1 MGIIMNLNFKKEDLI
16 FQKEVKDFINDNLS
30 HITKQKTEEGYHLS
44 KEDMVNWYNKLSTK
58 GWMAPNWPKKYG
70 GTNWTVTQRY
80 IFNTECAEA
89 SAPDGEYTFGVTM
102 VGPVLIKYG
111 TIEQKEYYLP
121 KILSNTHWWCQGY
134 SEPGSGSDLASLSTK
149 AEKVKGGYKINGTKT
164 WTTMAH
170 FADMMF
176 ILVRTSTTGKSQE
189 GISFMLLDMKSDGVS
204 VKPII
209 TLDGSHYINMVY
221 LEDVFIPNKNLIY
234 EENKGWTVAK
244 YLLGHERTNNAQ
256 VASSKKA
263 LSKIRKIAKLEIY
276 GRYSLIKDK
285 RFMDKLSKCDT
296 RLQALE
302 YDLLKTISNE
312 IKGISPSAEAN
323 MLKIRGSEI
332 QQELTELV
340 LEASGYYAYSD
351 QSNTINTGMNEPI
364 VGPSWSSTSAQKYFD
379 MRKTTIY
386 AGSTEIQKN
395 ILAKMILEL

>member
-1 MGIIMNLNFKKEDLI
+1 MNLNFKKEDLI
-16 FQKEVKDFINDNLS
+16 FQEEVRDFINDNLN
-30 HITKQKTEEGYHLS
+30 HITKKKMEEGYHLT

-58 GWMAPNWPKKYG
+58 GWMAPNWPKAYG
-70 GTNWTVTQRY
+70 GTDWTVTQRF
-80 IFNTECAEA
+80 IFNNECAEA
-89 SAPDGEYTFGVTM
+89 YAPDGEYTFGVTM
-102 VGPVLIKYG
+102 VGPVIIKYG
-111 TIEQKEYYLP
+111 TEEQKKYYLP

-149 AEKVKGGYKINGTKT
+149 AEKVEGGYKINGTKT

-176 ILVRTSTTGKSQE
+176 ILVRTNSDCKPQE
-189 GISFMLLDMKSDGVS
+189 GISFMLLDMKSPGVS

-221 LEDVFIPNKNLIY
+221 LEDVFIPHKNFIY

-263 LSKIRKIAKLEIY
+263 LSKIRKIAKLKIN
-276 GRYSLIKDK
+276 GTYSLSEDK
-285 RFMDKLSKCDT
+285 RFIDKLANCDL
-296 RLQALE
+296 RVQALE
-302 YDLLKTISNE
+302 YDLIKVISNE
-312 IKGISPSAEAN
+312 IKGISPGVEAN

-332 QQELTELV
+332 QQEITELV
-340 LEASGYYAYSD
+340 LEASGYYANSI
-351 QSNTINTGMNEPI
+351 QNNIIEIGMNEPK
-364 VGPSWSSTSAQKYFD
+364 VGPSWTSTSAQKYFD

-395 ILAKMILEL
+395 ILAKMVLEL

>member
-1 MGIIMNLNFKKEDLI
+1 MNLNFKKEDLI
-16 FQKEVKDFINDNLS
+16 FQEEVRDFINDNLN
-30 HITKQKTEEGYHLS
+30 HITKKKMEEGYHLT

-58 GWMAPNWPKKYG
+58 GWMAPNWPKAYG
-70 GTNWTVTQRY
+70 GTDWTVTQRF
-80 IFNTECAEA
+80 IFNNECAEA
-89 SAPDGEYTFGVTM
+89 YAPDGEYTFGVTM
-102 VGPVLIKYG
+102 VGPVIIKYG
-111 TIEQKEYYLP
+111 TEEQKHYYLP

-149 AEKVKGGYKINGTKT
+149 AEKVEGGYKINGTKT

-176 ILVRTSTTGKSQE
+176 ILVRTNSDCKPQE
-189 GISFMLLDMKSDGVS
+189 GISFMLLDMKSPGVS

-221 LEDVFIPNKNLIY
+221 LEDVFIPHKNLIY

-263 LSKIRKIAKLEIY
+263 LSKIRKIAKLKIN
-276 GRYSLIKDK
+276 GTYSLSEDK
-285 RFMDKLSKCDT
+285 RFIDKLANCDL
-296 RLQALE
+296 RVQALE
-302 YDLLKTISNE
+302 YDLIKVISNE
-312 IKGISPSAEAN
+312 IKGISPGVEAN

-332 QQELTELV
+332 QQEITELV
-340 LEASGYYAYSD
+340 LEASGYYANSI
-351 QSNTINTGMNEPI
+351 QNNIIERGMNEPK
-364 VGPSWSSTSAQKYFD
+364 VGPSWTSTSAQKYFD

-395 ILAKMILEL
+395 ILAKMVLEL

>member
-1 MGIIMNLNFKKEDLI
+1 MNLNFKKEDLI
-16 FQKEVKDFINDNLS
+16 FQEEVRDFINDNLN
-30 HITKQKTEEGYHLS
+30 HITKQKMEEGYHLT

-58 GWMAPNWPKKYG
+58 GWMAPNWPKAYG
-70 GTNWTVTQRY
+70 GTDWTVTQRF
-80 IFNTECAEA
+80 IFNNECAEA
-89 SAPDGEYTFGVTM
+89 YAPDGEYTFGVTM
-102 VGPVLIKYG
+102 VGPVIIKYG
-111 TIEQKEYYLP
+111 TEEQKKYYLP

-149 AEKVKGGYKINGTKT
+149 AEKVEGGYKINGTKT

-176 ILVRTSTTGKSQE
+176 ILVRTNSDCKPQE
-189 GISFMLLDMKSDGVS
+189 GISFMLLDMKSPGVS

-221 LEDVFIPNKNLIY
+221 LEDVFIPHKNLIY

-263 LSKIRKIAKLEIY
+263 LSKIRKIAKLKIN
-276 GRYSLIKDK
+276 GTYSLSEDK
-285 RFMDKLSKCDT
+285 RFIDKLANCDL
-296 RLQALE
+296 RVQALE
-302 YDLLKTISNE
+302 YDLIKVISNE
-312 IKGISPSAEAN
+312 IKGISPGVEAN

-332 QQELTELV
+332 QQEITELV
-340 LEASGYYAYSD
+340 LEASGYYANSI
-351 QSNTINTGMNEPI
+351 QNNIIEIGMNEPK
-364 VGPSWSSTSAQKYFD
+364 VGPSWTSTSAQKYFD

-395 ILAKMILEL
+395 ILAKMVLEL

>member
-1 MGIIMNLNFKKEDLI
+1 MNLNFKKEDLI
-16 FQKEVKDFINDNLS
+16 FQEEVRDFINDNLN
-30 HITKQKTEEGYHLS
+30 HITKKKMEEGYHLT

-58 GWMAPNWPKKYG
+58 GWMAPNWPKAYG
-70 GTNWTVTQRY
+70 GTDWTVTQRF
-80 IFNTECAEA
+80 IFNNECAEA
-89 SAPDGEYTFGVTM
+89 YAPDGEYTFGVTM
-102 VGPVLIKYG
+102 VGPVIIKYG
-111 TIEQKEYYLP
+111 TEEQKKYYLP

-149 AEKVKGGYKINGTKT
+149 AEKVEGGYKINGTKT

-176 ILVRTSTTGKSQE
+176 ILVRTNSDCKPQE
-189 GISFMLLDMKSDGVS
+189 GISFMLLDMKSPGVS

-221 LEDVFIPNKNLIY
+221 LEDVFIPYKNLIY

-263 LSKIRKIAKLEIY
+263 LSKIRKIAKLKIN
-276 GRYSLIKDK
+276 GTYSLSEDK
-285 RFMDKLSKCDT
+285 RFIDKLANCDL
-296 RLQALE
+296 RVQALE
-302 YDLLKTISNE
+302 YDLIKVISNE
-312 IKGISPSAEAN
+312 IKGISPGVEAN

-332 QQELTELV
+332 QQEITELV
-340 LEASGYYAYSD
+340 LEASGYYANSI
-351 QSNTINTGMNEPI
+351 QNNIIERGMNEPK
-364 VGPSWSSTSAQKYFD
+364 VGPSWTSTSAQKYFD

-395 ILAKMILEL
+395 ILAKMVLEL

>member
-1 MGIIMNLNFKKEDLI
+1 MNLNFKKEDLI
-16 FQKEVKDFINDNLS
+16 FQEEVRDFINDNLN
-30 HITKQKTEEGYHLS
+30 HITKKKMEEGYHLT

-58 GWMAPNWPKKYG
+58 GWMAPNWPKAYG
-70 GTNWTVTQRY
+70 GTDWTVTQRF
-80 IFNTECAEA
+80 IFNNECAEA
-89 SAPDGEYTFGVTM
+89 YAPDGEYTFGVTM
-102 VGPVLIKYG
+102 VGPVIIKYG
-111 TIEQKEYYLP
+111 TEEQKKYYLP

-149 AEKVKGGYKINGTKT
+149 AEKVEGGYKINGTKT

-176 ILVRTSTTGKSQE
+176 ILVRTNSDCKPQE
-189 GISFMLLDMKSDGVS
+189 GISFMLLDMKSPGVS

-221 LEDVFIPNKNLIY
+221 LEDVFIPHKNLIY

-263 LSKIRKIAKLEIY
+263 LSKIRKIAKLKIN
-276 GRYSLIKDK
+276 GTYSLSEDK
-285 RFMDKLSKCDT
+285 RFIDKLANCDL
-296 RLQALE
+296 RVQALE
-302 YDLLKTISNE
+302 YDLIKVISNE
-312 IKGISPSAEAN
+312 IKGISPGVEAN

-332 QQELTELV
+332 QQEITELV
-340 LEASGYYAYSD
+340 LEASGYYANSI
-351 QSNTINTGMNEPI
+351 QNNIIEIGMNEAK
-364 VGPSWSSTSAQKYFD
+364 VGPSWTSTSAQKYFD

-395 ILAKMILEL
+395 ILAKMVLEL

>member
-1 MGIIMNLNFKKEDLI
+1 MNLNFKKEDLI
-16 FQKEVKDFINDNLS
+16 FQEEVRDFINDNLN
-30 HITKQKTEEGYHLS
+30 HITKKKMEEGYHLT

-58 GWMAPNWPKKYG
+58 GWMAPNWPKAYG
-70 GTNWTVTQRY
+70 GTDWTVTQRF
-80 IFNTECAEA
+80 IFNNECAEA
-89 SAPDGEYTFGVTM
+89 YAPDGEYTFGVTM
-102 VGPVLIKYG
+102 VGPVIIKYG
-111 TIEQKEYYLP
+111 TEEQKKYYLP

-149 AEKVKGGYKINGTKT
+149 AEKVEGGYKINGTKT

-176 ILVRTSTTGKSQE
+176 ILVRTNSDCKPQE
-189 GISFMLLDMKSDGVS
+189 GVSFMLLDMKSPGVS

-221 LEDVFIPNKNLIY
+221 LEDVFIPHKNLIY

-263 LSKIRKIAKLEIY
+263 LSKIRKIAKLKIN
-276 GRYSLIKDK
+276 GTYSLSEDK
-285 RFMDKLSKCDT
+285 RFIDKLANCDL
-296 RLQALE
+296 RVQALE
-302 YDLLKTISNE
+302 YDLIKVISNE
-312 IKGISPSAEAN
+312 IKGISPGVEAN

-332 QQELTELV
+332 QQEITELV
-340 LEASGYYAYSD
+340 LEASGYYANSI
-351 QSNTINTGMNEPI
+351 QNNIIEIGMNEPK
-364 VGPSWSSTSAQKYFD
+364 VGPSWTSTSAQKYFD

-395 ILAKMILEL
+395 ILAKMVLEL

>member
-1 MGIIMNLNFKKEDLI
+1 MNLNFKKEDLI
-16 FQKEVKDFINDNLS
+16 FQEEVRDFINDNLN
-30 HITKQKTEEGYHLS
+30 HITKKKMEEGYHLT

-58 GWMAPNWPKKYG
+58 GWMAPNWPKAYG
-70 GTNWTVTQRY
+70 GTDWTVTQRF
-80 IFNTECAEA
+80 IFNNECAEA
-89 SAPDGEYTFGVTM
+89 YAPDGEYTFGVTM
-102 VGPVLIKYG
+102 VGPVIIKYG
-111 TIEQKEYYLP
+111 TEEQKKYYLP

-149 AEKVKGGYKINGTKT
+149 AEKVEGGYKINGTKT

-176 ILVRTSTTGKSQE
+176 ILVRTNSDCKPQE
-189 GISFMLLDMKSDGVS
+189 GISFMLLDMKSPGVS

-221 LEDVFIPNKNLIY
+221 LEDVFIPHKNLIY

-263 LSKIRKIAKLEIY
+263 LSKIRKIAKLKIN
-276 GRYSLIKDK
+276 GTYSLSEDK
-285 RFMDKLSKCDT
+285 RFIDKLANCDL
-296 RLQALE
+296 RVQALE
-302 YDLLKTISNE
+302 YDLIKVISNE
-312 IKGISPSAEAN
+312 IKGISPGVEAN

-332 QQELTELV
+332 QQEITELV
-340 LEASGYYAYSD
+340 LEASGYYANSI
-351 QSNTINTGMNEPI
+351 QNNIIERGMNEPK
-364 VGPSWSSTSAQKYFD
+364 VGPSWTSTSAQKYFD

-395 ILAKMILEL
+395 ILAKMVLEL

>member
-1 MGIIMNLNFKKEDLI
+1 MNLNFKKEDLI
-16 FQKEVKDFINDNLS
+16 FQEEVREFINDNLN
-30 HITKQKTEEGYHLS
+30 HITKKKMEEGYHLT
-44 KEDMVNWYNKLSTK
+44 KEDMVNWYNKLSMK
-58 GWMAPNWPKKYG
+58 GWMAPNWPKEYG
-70 GTNWTVTQRY
+70 GTDWTVTQRF
-80 IFNTECAEA
+80 IFNNECAEA
-89 SAPDGEYTFGVTM
+89 YAPDGEYTFGVTM
-102 VGPVLIKYG
+102 VGPVIIKYG
-111 TIEQKEYYLP
+111 TEEQKKYYLP

-149 AEKVKGGYKINGTKT
+149 AEKVEGGYKINGTKT

-176 ILVRTSTTGKSQE
+176 ILVRTNSDCKPQE
-189 GISFMLLDMKSDGVS
+189 GISFMLLDMKSPGVS

-221 LEDVFIPNKNLIY
+221 LEDVFIPHNNLIY

-263 LSKIRKIAKLEIY
+263 LSKIKKIAKLKIN
-276 GRYSLIKDK
+276 GTDSLSEDK
-285 RFMDKLSKCDT
+285 RFIDKLANCDL
-296 RLQALE
+296 RVQALE
-302 YDLLKTISNE
+302 YDLIKVISNE
-312 IKGISPSAEAN
+312 IKGISPGVEAN

-332 QQELTELV
+332 QQEITELV
-340 LEASGYYAYSD
+340 LEASGYYANSI
-351 QSNTINTGMNEPI
+351 QKNIIEIGMNEPK
-364 VGPSWSSTSAQKYFD
+364 VGPSWTSTSAQKYFD

-395 ILAKMILEL
+395 ILAKMVLEL

>member
-1 MGIIMNLNFKKEDLI
+1 MNLNFKKEDLI
-16 FQKEVKDFINDNLS
+16 FQEEVRVFINDNLN
-30 HITKQKTEEGYHLS
+30 HITKKKMEEGYHLT
-44 KEDMVNWYNKLSTK
+44 KEDMVNWYNKLSMK
-58 GWMAPNWPKKYG
+58 GWMAPNWPKAFG
-70 GTNWTVTQRY
+70 GTDWTVTQRF
-80 IFNTECAEA
+80 IFNNECAEA
-89 SAPDGEYTFGVTM
+89 YAPDGEYTFGVTM
-102 VGPVLIKYG
+102 VGPVIIKYG
-111 TIEQKEYYLP
+111 TEEQKKYYLP

-149 AEKVKGGYKINGTKT
+149 AEKVEGGYKINGTKT

-176 ILVRTSTTGKSQE
+176 ILVRTNSDCKPQE
-189 GISFMLLDMKSDGVS
+189 GISFMLLDMKSPGVS

-221 LEDVFIPNKNLIY
+221 LEDVFIPHKNLIY

-263 LSKIRKIAKLEIY
+263 LSKIRKIAKLKIN
-276 GRYSLIKDK
+276 GTYSLSEDK
-285 RFMDKLSKCDT
+285 RFIDKLANCDL
-296 RLQALE
+296 RVQALE
-302 YDLLKTISNE
+302 YDLIKVISNE
-312 IKGISPSAEAN
+312 IKGISPGVEAN

-332 QQELTELV
+332 QQEITELV
-340 LEASGYYAYSD
+340 LEASGYYANSI
-351 QSNTINTGMNEPI
+351 QNNIIEIGMNEPK
-364 VGPSWSSTSAQKYFD
+364 VGPSWTSTSAQKYFD

-395 ILAKMILEL
+395 ILAKMVLEL